1 MHLKTLLPSTSSQLS
16 TSKTFA
22 PVKLKKSNSNTLDM
36 FLKRTV
42 DVKASVPIS
51 TETLHGEAAQAA
63 IAKVNRSAL
72 NGRPTMKR
80 SGSFTSSAQAA
91 KKQKKKKT
99 EPSMLSSQQETTG
112 TVILRRSNNIPN
124 TEETTPR
131 TSMNRYLGTNLF
143 ADFSETCP
151 VCDGNKNT
159 YLIIILT
166 KKKLICIVTIK
177 SYGQE

>member
-1 MHLKTLLPSTSSQLS
+1 
-16 TSKTFA
+16 
-22 PVKLKKSNSNTLDM
+22 M

-42 DVKASVPIS
+42 DVKPNVTTP
-51 TETLHGEAAQAA
+51 TETIRGEAAQAA

-80 SGSFTSSAQAA
+80 TGSFTSSAQATER
-91 KKQKKKKT
+91 QKKKKM

-112 TVILRRSNNIPN
+112 TVILRRNNNIPN

-143 ADFSETCP
+143 ADFAETCP
-151 VCDGNKNT
+151 VRSLWISN
-159 YLIIILT
+159 
-166 KKKLICIVTIK
+166 IK
-177 SYGQE
+177 Y